1 MGGECSRAIVTN
13 SILKTKIGMVQRVL
27 AISLVHIWHPF
38 IHRKK
43 LHLFDAFRILHQF
56 TKLGL
61 EGNET
66 ATNFNGLMVPLFNS
80 TTGTQMNQTTMEGW
94 RIVLRFV
101 QTRAKPG
108 MNVGAM
114 CHVNQPQ
121 NSFVRNNQLEV
132 SKRDILVGAY
142 KRKKILFT

>member
-1 MGGECSRAIVTN
+1 MDGECSKAIVTN
-13 SILKTKIGMVQRVL
+13 STLMTKIGMVQRVL
-27 AISLVHIWHPF
+27 AIRLVHIWHPF
-38 IHRKK
+38 IHRTK
-43 LHLFDAFRILHQF
+43 LHSFDAFRILHQF

-66 ATNFNGLMVPLFNS
+66 TMNFNGLMVPLFNS
-80 TTGTQMNQTTMEGW
+80 TTGTQMNQTTMQEW

-101 QTRAKPG
+101 RIRAKTG
-108 MNVGAM
+108 MSVGAM

-121 NSFVRNNQLEV
+121 NLFVRSNQLEV

-142 KRKKILFT
+142 D